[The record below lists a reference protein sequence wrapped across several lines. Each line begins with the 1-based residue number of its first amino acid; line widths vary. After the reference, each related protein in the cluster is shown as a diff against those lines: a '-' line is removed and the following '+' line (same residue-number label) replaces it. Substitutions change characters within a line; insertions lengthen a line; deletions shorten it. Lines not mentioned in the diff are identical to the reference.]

1 MFRRARRGP
10 KRVRATVDITALLD
24 ITFNL
29 IIFLVVTTNFHKEE
43 HAFVIELPTA
53 SNENVV
59 VATDKTTVYVTR
71 AGELYLLRVA
81 ADQPST
87 GPVAVDPSEKLTRE
101 RLLQELRTLHTKDPE
116 LPIAVRGE
124 KDASYQTLM
133 DVVSAIQ
140 EVGFKSVWFPYELA
154 EPVAP

>member
-1 MFRRARRGP
+1 MFRERQRR
-10 KRVRATVDITALLD
+10 KSRTRLAVDITALLD
-24 ITFNL
+24 VTFNL

-43 HAFVIELPTA
+43 HAFIIELPTA
-53 SNENVV
+53 SNENVQ

-71 AGELYLLRVA
+71 SGELYLLRVA
-81 ADQPST
+81 ADEPAT
-87 GPVAVDPSEKLTRE
+87 GPVAVDTNQKLTRE
-101 RLLQELRTLHTKDPE
+101 ALMRELKALYDKDKE

-140 EVGFKSVWFPYELA
+140 EVGFKSVWFPYEL
-154 EPVAP
+154 EQPAP